1 MQLKQTKH
9 SLLRRAA
16 WGSEA
21 PSQWRRH
28 RLQSV
33 HLVRSRSM
41 RQKAK
46 RDSTPRNA
54 PSGHSTRQ
62 KKRGM
67 TRFMPTS
74 ATSASP
80 TNQAPANIR

>member
-1 MQLKQTKH
+1 
-9 SLLRRAA
+9 
-16 WGSEA
+16 
-21 PSQWRRH
+21 
-28 RLQSV
+28 
-33 HLVRSRSM
+33 M
-41 RQKAK
+41 RQRAK

-74 ATSASP
+74 ATSIRP
-80 TNQAPANIR
+80 TNQAPGEDALVDGPGRRLQEVEARRAAPRRPPA